1 MSTERN
7 TREALDAIRA
17 DIREEYQAPH
27 DKPWIVAISGGK
39 DSTLLLQLVT
49 ETLLELAPSDRRRP
63 VHVITNDTQVESPVV
78 SAHVARLL
86 GQVEEAADAFRLP
99 ITVAMTRPDRR
110 ESFWVLLI
118 GRGYPAPN
126 RLFRWCTDRLK
137 IRPTTRYIESQ
148 VSAHGEVILL
158 LGVRR
163 AESAA
168 RAASV
173 ARHDG
178 HGRLNPHGDLVNCL
192 VFRPIVEL
200 TDEEVWQVLLQNRA
214 PWGGTHRNLITL
226 YRNARGECPVVT
238 SQDDSPSC
246 GSSSPR
252 LGCWTC
258 TVVEK
263 DRSAA
268 NMVASGLDHLEP
280 LCDFR
285 DWLKDYSADPANREP
300 ERRNGADGIGPLS
313 LEARAVVLD
322 RLLALEA
329 EMGVPLLAPGELD
342 LIREEWARDPADKAL
357 RWGKR
362 FLRVLHEAG
371 TGARR

>member
-1 MSTERN
+1 MIEDRN
-7 TREALDAIRA
+7 TRALLDAIRA
-17 DIREEYQAPH
+17 EIRDEYMAAH
-27 DKPWIVAISGGK
+27 AKPWIVAVSGGK
-39 DSTLLLQLVT
+39 DSTLLLQLVV
-49 ETLLELAPSDRRRP
+49 ETLLGLAPSDRSRP
-63 VHVITNDTQVESPVV
+63 VHVVTNDTRVESPVV
-78 SAHVARLL
+78 SAHVASLL
-86 GQVEEAADAFRLP
+86 SRVDEAADALRLP
-99 ITVAMTRPDRR
+99 VTVVTTRPEPR

-148 VSAHGEVILL
+148 VAASGEVILL

-178 HGRLNPHGDLVNCL
+178 HGRLNPHGDLANCL

-200 TDEEVWQVLLQNRA
+200 DDDEVWQVLLQSRP
-214 PWGGTHRNLITL
+214 PWGGTHRDLITL

-238 SQDDSPSC
+238 SKDDSPSC

-268 NMVASGLDHLEP
+268 NMVASGLEHLEP

-285 DWLKDYSADPANREP
+285 DWLKEYSAEPTNREA

-313 LEARAVVLD
+313 LEARAVILD

-342 LIREEWARDPADKAL
+342 LIREEWERDPADKAL

-362 FLRVLHEAG
+362 FLRLLD
-371 TGARR
+371 AR